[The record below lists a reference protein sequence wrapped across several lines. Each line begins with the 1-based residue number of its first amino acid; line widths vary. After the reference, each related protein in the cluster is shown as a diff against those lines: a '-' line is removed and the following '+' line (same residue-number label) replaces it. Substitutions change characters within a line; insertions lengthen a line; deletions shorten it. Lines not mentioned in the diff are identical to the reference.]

1 MIVNQANLRGL
12 NVTFS
17 TAYNKA
23 YDGVK
28 TNYEKIATTVPSTPA
43 ATDYKWLG
51 QLPQMKE
58 WVGEREIQKMA
69 AYGYSI
75 KNKKLEMTESGTS
88 DDIEEYQNGVYN
100 TLYTKI
106 GDSTSEHPAKLNI

>member
-1 MIVNQANLRGL
+1 MFVNQANLRGL

-23 YDGVK
+23 FDGVK
-28 TNYEKIATTVPSTPA
+28 TNYEKIATTVPSTTA
-43 ATDYKWLG
+43 ETDYKWLG

-69 AYGYSI
+69 A
-75 KNKKLEMTESGTS
+75 
-88 DDIEEYQNGVYN
+88 
-100 TLYTKI
+100 
-106 GDSTSEHPAKLNI
+106 SE